1 MQTRHPNNRIGFTLL
16 ELAIATAMLSVL
28 TVSCMVLVGTS
39 YDAWN
44 RHEDDHASRQA
55 GLAVLRHLT
64 RHVRQSKS
72 VTAISSS
79 NDTSGSLS
87 ITDANGQTLVWD
99 HDAASKEVR
108 FGVNTA
114 TDVLATGIEELSFV
128 GIKNNGWET
137 TTTVGE
143 IYSVQCT
150 TKVSLA
156 HLSGAEIVTT
166 SSQAWLRAW

>member
-1 MQTRHPNNRIGFTLL
+1 MQTKHSNSRIGFTLL
-16 ELAIATAMLSVL
+16 ELAVASGMLSVL

-44 RHEDDHASRQA
+44 RHEDDHAGRQA

-72 VTAISSS
+72 VMAISSAK
-79 NDTSGSLS
+79 DTSGSLS
-87 ITDANGQTLVWD
+87 VTNADGQILVWD
-99 HDAASKEVR
+99 HDAGTKEVR
-108 FGVNTA
+108 FGMNTA
-114 TDVLATGIEELSFV
+114 TDVLATGIEEFSFV

-137 TTTVGE
+137 TTAVGE

-150 TKVSLA
+150 TTISLP
-156 HLSGAEIVTT
+156 HLSGPESITT